1 MSRFPGSAAGPR
13 TGPVWFFA
21 LSPAGCPLMRGV
33 KCLPALVYRPPLLD
47 FDTSLGFAVKAS
59 LHHVWLGLACFREF
73 GAGPCRL
80 EDWSPGT
87 LEMCHVRTSREAA
100 PLPEGRPYDHYAE
113 IVIVLEGQ
121 VPTVRRLLLGHGL
134 SVSSDGA
141 AYPSPGDAMANFAG
155 SVDRVSFFG
164 AGILAQAWGGLAD

>member
-1 MSRFPGSAAGPR
+1 MSLDWKLELAEGEAHIHIYIYKCPRDRCLQTALHDQGEPLSRFPGSAAGPR

-100 PLPEGRPYDHYAE
+100 PLPEGRPVENATRTSRD
-113 IVIVLEGQ
+113 
-121 VPTVRRLLLGHGL
+121 GL
-134 SVSSDGA
+134 WKG
-141 AYPSPGDAMANFAG
+141 F
-155 SVDRVSFFG
+155 
-164 AGILAQAWGGLAD
+164 L